1 MTDLERIAELE
12 KRITEPLIHHDRVLI
27 ALTHRSFVHEG
38 RPGEAEDNERLEFLG
53 DAVIDL
59 AISHRLMERFPRLSE
74 GELSKLRA
82 VLVNE
87 EALARVAQSLALGEL
102 LRLGRGEEQT
112 GGRTR
117 PSVLANALEALVAV
131 IYLDLGLPGIFRFL
145 DRFFETSLAEAA
157 AGTTPIDYKTVV
169 QELAQARHKVTPRY
183 RVVKQDGPDHLR
195 VFTVEVSVAGEVL
208 GVGSGRSKKEAE
220 QSAAC
225 AAHAKLL
232 APGGAPDLDRRP
244 GESPHFQEGAV
255 KDIRPAESKEPV
267 Q

>member
-1 MTDLERIAELE
+1 MTDLERIAEVE
-12 KRITEPLIHHDRVLI
+12 RRICEALDDHARVI
-27 ALTHRSFVHEG
+27 VALTHRSFVHEG
-38 RPGEAEDNERLEFLG
+38 RAGEVEDNERLEFLG

-87 EALARVAQSLALGEL
+87 EALARVAHALGLGEL
-102 LRLGRGEEQT
+102 LRLGRGEDQT

-131 IYLDLGLPGIFRFL
+131 IYLDRGLAGIFRFL
-145 DRFFETSLAEAA
+145 DRFFAASLAEAA

-183 RVVKQDGPDHLR
+183 RVISQAGPDHER
-195 VFTVEVSVAGEVL
+195 VFTVQVSVAGEVL
-208 GVGSGRSKKEAE
+208 GEGSGRSKKEAE
-220 QSAAC
+220 QAA
-225 AAHAKLL
+225 ARTAHAKLL
-232 APGGAPDLDRRP
+232 APEGPPDLDRPP
-244 GESPHFQEGAV
+244 GETIPQGGATELS
-255 KDIRPAESKEPV
+255 RPAEPKEPIR
-267 Q
+267 